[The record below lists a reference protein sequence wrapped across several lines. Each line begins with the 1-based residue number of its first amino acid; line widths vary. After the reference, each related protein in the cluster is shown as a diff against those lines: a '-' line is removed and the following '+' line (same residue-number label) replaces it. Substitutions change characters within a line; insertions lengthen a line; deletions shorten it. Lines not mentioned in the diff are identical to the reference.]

1 MNKPHL
7 SRAFIYFA
15 ISLVLTTMFV
25 LGCPLYISQ
34 EQLLLSLSI
43 AGGKWM
49 IQLFLAVALLRKR
62 RSSFIHGMG
71 RVCLIGS
78 AVLIPNIISSWLDI
92 SDDTLFFF
100 GSLVL
105 AILVMVFRYYAEVA
119 RLNLSLGWW
128 YSWLLSLALAFGL
141 QITVVFHLF

>member
-1 MNKPHL
+1 
-7 SRAFIYFA
+7 
-15 ISLVLTTMFV
+15 MFV
-25 LGCPLYISQ
+25 LGSPLYISQ
-34 EQLLLSLSI
+34 EQFILSLSI

-78 AVLIPNIISSWLDI
+78 AILIPYIISSWLDI

-100 GSLVL
+100 GSMVL
-105 AILVMVFRYYAEVA
+105 AILIMAFRYYAEVA

-128 YSWLLSLALAFGL
+128 YAWLFTLAVAIGL
-141 QITVVFHLF
+141 QLTIVFHLF